1 MGNEVRL
8 IRSSRFARFTRAE
21 LNSDWRN
28 INYSAIDVETTG
40 LALKEDEII
49 SIGVAHI
56 HAGRVKTENNFYREI
71 RPKRL
76 PSPESIRIHNLRGID
91 LMETAPIE
99 SVFPDLVA
107 QVDGKVLIA
116 HAAWVEYA
124 FLKRHLRRTN
134 VTFSKQM
141 IDTAAL
147 ARAAG
152 YAADVSGIEPSLEFL
167 ARRIHLP
174 VYAPHNA
181 LGDALTTAV
190 VFLALATELEREQ
203 LAQGASG
210 LTLRKLLEIS
220 AENAKG

>member
-1 MGNEVRL
+1 MGIEVRL
-8 IRSSRFARFTRAE
+8 IYLSRFARFSRAE
-21 LNSDWRN
+21 LNADWRS
-28 INYSAIDVETTG
+28 IDYSAVDVETTG
-40 LALKEDEII
+40 LALKEDEVI
-49 SIGVAHI
+49 SIGVAQI
-56 HAGRVKTENNFYREI
+56 HVGRIITEENFYREV
-71 RPKRL
+71 RPYRS
-76 PSPESIRIHNLRGID
+76 PSPESIRIHSLRGID
-91 LMETAPIE
+91 LMETAPID
-99 SVFPDLVA
+99 SVMPDFVA
-107 QVDGKVLIA
+107 QVSGKVLIA

-124 FLKRHLRRTN
+124 FLKRSLRGTGLS
-134 VTFSKQM
+134 FSKQM

-152 YAADVSGIEPSLEFL
+152 FAADVSGSEPSLEFL
-167 ARRIHLP
+167 ARRLHLP

-203 LAQGASG
+203 LAKGVSG

>member
-1 MGNEVRL
+1 M
-8 IRSSRFARFTRAE
+8 IRRSRFARFTRAE
-21 LNSDWRN
+21 LNSDWRS
-28 INYSAIDVETTG
+28 IDYSAIDVETTG
-40 LALKEDEII
+40 FALKEDEII

-56 HAGRVKTENNFYREI
+56 HVGRVRTENNFYREI

-91 LMETAPIE
+91 LVQTAPIE
-99 SVFPDLVA
+99 SVIPDFVA
-107 QVDGKVLIA
+107 QVSGKVLIA
-116 HAAWVEYA
+116 HAAWVEYT
-124 FLKRHLRRTN
+124 FLKRHFRRTN

-152 YAADVSGIEPSLEFL
+152 YAADVCGSEPSLEFL

-174 VYAPHNA
+174 VFAPHNA

-203 LAQGASG
+203 LAKGASG

-220 AENAKG
+220 AKYAKG

>member
-1 MGNEVRL
+1 M
-8 IRSSRFARFTRAE
+8 IRRSRFARFTRAE
-21 LNSDWRN
+21 LNSDWRS
-28 INYSAIDVETTG
+28 IDYSALDVETTG

-91 LMETAPIE
+91 LEETAPIE
-99 SVFPDLVA
+99 SVIPDFVA
-107 QVDGKVLIA
+107 QVDGKILIA

-124 FLKRHLRRTN
+124 FLKQHLRRTK
-134 VTFSKQM
+134 VSFSKQM

-152 YAADVSGIEPSLEFL
+152 YAADVSGSEPSLEFL

-203 LAQGASG
+203 LAKGASG

-220 AENAKG
+220 AKNAMR

>member
-1 MGNEVRL
+1 M
-8 IRSSRFARFTRAE
+8 IRRNRFARFSRAE
-21 LNSDWRN
+21 LNTDWRG
-28 INYSAIDVETTG
+28 IDYSAIDVETTG

-56 HAGRVKTENNFYREI
+56 HLGRVSAENNFYREI
-71 RPKRL
+71 RPQRS
-76 PSPESIRIHNLRGID
+76 PSPESIRIHSLRGID
-91 LMETAPIE
+91 LEATDPIE
-99 SVFPDLVA
+99 SVIPDFVT
-107 QVDGKVLIA
+107 QVGGKVLIA

-124 FLKRHLRRTN
+124 FLKRHLRRTSLS
-134 VTFSKQM
+134 FSKQM

-152 YAADVSGIEPSLEFL
+152 YAADVSGSEPSLEFL

-203 LAQGASG
+203 LAKGASR
-210 LTLRKLLEIS
+210 LTLRTLLEIS
-220 AENAKG
+220 AKNAKR

>member
-1 MGNEVRL
+1 MGNEIRL
-8 IRSSRFARFTRAE
+8 NRRSGSAHLSRAE
-21 LNSDWRN
+21 LNADWRS
-28 INYSAIDVETTG
+28 IDYSAVDVETTG

-49 SIGVAHI
+49 SIGVAQI
-56 HAGRVKTENNFYREI
+56 HAGRVITEENFYREI
-71 RPKRL
+71 RPQRS
-76 PSPESIRIHNLRGID
+76 PSPESIRIHSLRGID
-91 LMETAPIE
+91 LVETSPID
-99 SVFPDLVA
+99 SVIPDFVA
-107 QVDGKVLIA
+107 QVGGKVLIA

-124 FLKRHLRRTN
+124 FLKRHLRGTGLS
-134 VTFSKQM
+134 FSKQI

-152 YAADVSGIEPSLEFL
+152 FAADVSGSEPSLEFL
-167 ARRIHLP
+167 ARRLHLP

-203 LAQGASG
+203 LAKGAIG